1 MLMWAGGNNKS
12 VEIRNCRPTPAGS
25 LSYWCEAWG
34 IKDSTQIIKYIG
46 SGAATYMQGVPPSG
60 ASCPSGQYWRGGL
73 CIAYPADAPAAPS
86 TKKMSDAVSDIPAG
100 DLAKPVN
107 PQFIAD
113 ATNKW
118 WQQAAAQP
126 GYNGLPYQYSDPV
139 TAQDVQTY
147 QQLNP
152 STYPTVSDFVAP
164 AINPATNTAPV
175 ATPSTSINPQ
185 TGEVIQPGITPTP
198 DAAKVDLGV
207 DPVIGAPKLEAT
219 PTAAMILAP
228 LLNLFP
234 DLRSFVVPSHSGVC
248 PKPSMSFFGK
258 TYVLD
263 GHCSMFETVRPTLYA
278 VMSVVWTGL
287 ALFIILAA

>member
-1 MLMWAGGNNKS
+1 M
-12 VEIRNCRPTPAGS
+12 
-25 LSYWCEAWG
+25 
-34 IKDSTQIIKYIG
+34 
-46 SGAATYMQGVPPSG
+46 
-60 ASCPSGQYWRGGL
+60 
-73 CIAYPADAPAAPS
+73 
-86 TKKMSDAVSDIPAG
+86 
-100 DLAKPVN
+100 
-107 PQFIAD
+107 
-113 ATNKW
+113 
-118 WQQAAAQP
+118 
-126 GYNGLPYQYSDPV
+126 
-139 TAQDVQTY
+139 QDVQTY

-152 STYPTVSDFVAP
+152 GTYPTVSDFVAP

-207 DPVIGAPKLEAT
+207 DPVIGAPKLEST

-234 DLRSFVVPSHSGVC
+234 DLRSFVVPSHSAEC
-248 PKPSMSFFGK
+248 PKPSMSIFNK

-263 GHCSMFETVRPTLYA
+263 SHCSMFETVRPTLYA
-278 VMSVVWTGL
+278 VMAVVWSVS